1 MNLQIDS
8 GVPMPEKQGKR
19 GKWQDVA
26 SQMKVG
32 DSVFFSD
39 TRSTDNEPRSLRTA
53 AVSLGMKLKF
63 FAIDGGVRVWRIE

>member
-8 GVPMPEKQGKR
+8 GVAMPEKQRKR

-32 DSVFFSD
+32 DSVFFED
-39 TRSTDNEPRSLRTA
+39 ARSTDNKPRSLRTA
-53 AVSLGMKLKF
+53 AVSLGMRVKF